1 MGDLVLSFSMS
12 LDGFIAGPDVSVDRP
27 MGAGGERL
35 HEWMFGSSAT
45 NSPARDADAEMAA
58 ELHERAGA
66 VILGKRTFAIGVGLW
81 GDTPFPAPSFVLTSE
96 ARPPL
101 AMKSADFVFVNDGIA
116 SALRQAKKAAGGKDV
131 IVMGA
136 NAAQQY
142 LKAGLVDEILIQ
154 LVPALLG
161 GGTRLFD
168 HIGADPI
175 ELATTRVVE
184 SPAVIHLRFRLPKQ
198 RPRAA

>member
-35 HEWMFGSSAT
+35 HEWMFGTGAAG
-45 NSPARDADAEMAA
+45 SPARDVDAEMAA

-116 SALRQAKKAAGGKDV
+116 SALHQANKAAGGKDI

-142 LKAGLVDEILIQ
+142 LKAGLVDEMIIQ
-154 LVPALLG
+154 LVPVLLG
-161 GGTRLFD
+161 SGTRLFD

-175 ELATTRVVE
+175 ELASTRVVE
-184 SPAVIHLRFRLPKQ
+184 SPAATHLRFRLPKQ
-198 RPRAA
+198 KRRAA